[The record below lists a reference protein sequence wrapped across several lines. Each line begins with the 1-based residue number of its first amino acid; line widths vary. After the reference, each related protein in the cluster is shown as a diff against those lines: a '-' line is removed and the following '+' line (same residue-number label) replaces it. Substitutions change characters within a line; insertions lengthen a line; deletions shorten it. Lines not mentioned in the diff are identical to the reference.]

1 MGLNEIYDVKPDPDL
16 FQCAHTCVCS
26 AVTLEFVATGES
38 LATVTPRAN
47 EGSLSWMPAQV
58 SSEVRRLTVHLTA
71 PWDVTNVLFLLSHTW
86 TSESIHSFKT
96 VLEKIYNLAVRTGF
110 VPLHQH
116 VHYLPPASLQLGQVQ
131 ATLRSLFPSRPVP
144 SLSSSTNRTC
154 RCDKSLV
161 FRVEFD
167 QSSDSGSSLIW
178 IPAQTERGQS
188 FKKRPQNNQESPQNK
203 TAIQYIYKKVF
214 QD

>member
-1 MGLNEIYDVKPDPDL
+1 MKGLSPECQRKW
-16 FQCAHTCVCS
+16 A
-26 AVTLEFVATGES
+26 
-38 LATVTPRAN
+38 
-47 EGSLSWMPAQV
+47 
-58 SSEVRRLTVHLTA
+58 RR
-71 PWDVTNVLFLLSHTW
+71 WDVLPYTLPHPGMWQMCCFFFPILEPLKVY
-86 TSESIHSFKT
+86 SFKT
-96 VLEKIYNLAVRTGF
+96 VLEKKSNLAVRTGF

-188 FKKRPQNNQESPQNK
+188 FKKRPQNNQESPQNE
-203 TAIQYIYKKVF
+203 TATQYIYKKVF